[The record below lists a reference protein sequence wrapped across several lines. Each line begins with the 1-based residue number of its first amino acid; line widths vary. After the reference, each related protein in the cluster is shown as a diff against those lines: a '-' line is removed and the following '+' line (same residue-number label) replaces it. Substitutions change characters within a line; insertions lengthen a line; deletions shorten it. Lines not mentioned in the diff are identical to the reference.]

1 MKNYWLYYVG
11 IIGIVVTFLTA
22 VTSFSHNTMDLQIPF
37 LLIGVLLSLCITGLG
52 KIITILESGDSK

>member
-22 VTSFSHNTMDLQIPF
+22 VTSFSHNTMDFQIPF